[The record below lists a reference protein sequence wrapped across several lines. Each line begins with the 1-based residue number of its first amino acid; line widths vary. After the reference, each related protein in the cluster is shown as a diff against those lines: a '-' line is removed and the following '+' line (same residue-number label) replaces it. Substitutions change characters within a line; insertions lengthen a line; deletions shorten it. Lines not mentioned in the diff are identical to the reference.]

1 MSVAR
6 RLIIPLG
13 LFAFLLF
20 AGAGTAR
27 ASTSMVDDGRPALVA
42 PTGQPVVGPPGTGGQ
57 DDVDGD
63 PDDII
68 DGNRVFG
75 VSGGASTPAAR
86 PEAAD
91 GIEALLQRL
100 IDFLRDVRSLL
111 R

>member
-13 LFAFLLF
+13 LFAFLLL

-27 ASTSMVDDGRPALVA
+27 ASMSLVDDGGPALVA
-42 PTGQPVVGPPGTGGQ
+42 PTGQPVLGPPGTGGQ

-75 VSGGASTPAAR
+75 ASGSASTPAAR
-86 PEAAD
+86 QEAAD
-91 GIEALLQRL
+91 GIDLLLQRL
-100 IDFLRDVRSLL
+100 HACLHAVRAP
-111 R
+111 RP